1 MNTSPLPTTPCQPA
15 GNPHEV
21 LERLRDELD
30 VIDKALLA
38 AIRDRL
44 ACCRQIGLHKKRN
57 GIPMMQAGRIG
68 VVQQRA
74 SLFAQQHGLNGEF
87 LRQLYELIIEEA
99 CRLEDA
105 IIQSDGSDLDQR
117 IVVAVKQS

>member
-1 MNTSPLPTTPCQPA
+1 MNDSAPPTTASQSTGDP
-15 GNPHEV
+15 NEV
-21 LERLRDELD
+21 LASLRAELD
-30 VIDKALLA
+30 RIDNMLLA

-44 ACCRQIGLHKKRN
+44 ACCRQIGLHKKHT
-57 GIPMMQAGRIG
+57 GIPMMQPGRIG

-74 SLFAQQHGLNGEF
+74 SLFAEQHGLNGEF
-87 LRQLYELIIEEA
+87 LRQLYELTIEEA

-105 IIQSDGSDLDQR
+105 IIQSDGSDPDQG